1 MNLGRL
7 GNGQKI
13 ASISAIL
20 LFVFM
25 FLDWFGTKG
34 SDDSFGLFSVGRSAW
49 EALDYIPVVLLIAIV
64 AVLAVAAL
72 SLADAI
78 SRASTSANAVI
89 AILGLVSASLIL
101 FRIIDP
107 PTSAALETRSGPLR
121 SKARF
126 NSRCFSPCWQ
136 LRGSPSA
143 AAGRCG
149 KKALPPIQVAP
160 RAQSRLP
167 CRRPSSF

>member
-34 SDDSFGLFSVGRSAW
+34 SDDSFGLFSVDRSAW

-89 AILGLVSASLIL
+89 AILGFVSASLIL

-107 PTSAALETRSGPLR
+107 PNFGSSGDPFWPVTLEGTVQFPMFLALLAAVGIAFGGCWAMWKEGTSSG
-121 SKARF
+121 K
-126 NSRCFSPCWQ
+126 
-136 LRGSPSA
+136 RG
-143 AAGRCG
+143 
-149 KKALPPIQVAP
+149 
-160 RAQSRLP
+160 
-167 CRRPSSF
+167 